1 MNKQEYERW
10 EVPAPKKSKKGKWF
24 LLGVLALFVLYTV
37 SGIIVLH
44 NDSDKDEVE
53 TEDLVP
59 SNDAEKS
66 ENIPS
71 NSTLDVIYHQE
82 ETNNKTDKVSQIADV
97 AVKKADKVAG
107 QAIEN
112 ANKVASQAVE
122 DANKA
127 VENII
132 GSQSYKTEPKR
143 QEDDSELSTIEILEK
158 RNHARVV
165 EEARRAG
172 VSTEGSTVDILERMN
187 HARVVEE
194 ARRAGVSTEGST
206 VDILERM
213 NHARVVEEARRA
225 GVSTEGSTVDIL
237 ERMNR
242 KRMERNR

>member
-10 EVPAPKKSKKGKWF
+10 ETPAPKKPKRWLWYLWG
-24 LLGVLALFVLYTV
+24 LLALFVLYSV
-37 SGIIVLH
+37 SGIKVLH
-44 NDSDKDEVE
+44 HDSDKDEVQ

-59 SNDAEKS
+59 SNEVEKS
-66 ENIPS
+66 ENS
-71 NSTLDVIYHQE
+71 SKTTLDVTYHQE
-82 ETNNKTDKVSQIADV
+82 EPNNKTDKISYTSDLAT
-97 AVKKADKVAG
+97 KKADAVVK
-107 QAIEN
+107 QAIED
-112 ANKVASQAVE
+112 ANKSASQAVE
-122 DANKA
+122 DANKE
-127 VENII
+127 VENVL
-132 GSQSYKTEPKR
+132 GTSSQSHKTETKK

-165 EEARRAG
+165 EQ
-172 VSTEGSTVDILERMN
+172 
-187 HARVVEE
+187 